1 LWAGLPIITTEGDY
15 FAEVVNDEKCGEVV
29 KQRDAE
35 DLAKAIIKLLDKTNL
50 ENARKNSLRLRE
62 EFRWN
67 KVLNPVLEYCANP
80 YKVKKNPLAL
90 KRHPRKT
97 PTYYNRRIGEI
108 KREEGIAGILRKT
121 AKKLHLP
128 GAKFY

>member
-1 LWAGLPIITTEGDY
+1 
-15 FAEVVNDEKCGEVV
+15 
-29 KQRDAE
+29 
-35 DLAKAIIKLLDKTNL
+35 
-50 ENARKNSLRLRE
+50 LRLRE

-67 KVLNPVLEYCANP
+67 KVLKPVLEYCANP

-97 PTYYNRRIGEI
+97 PTYYYRRIGEI

-121 AKKLHLP
+121 AKKFHLP

>member
-1 LWAGLPIITTEGDY
+1 NTQE
-15 FAEVVNDEKCGEVV
+15 
-29 KQRDAE
+29 
-35 DLAKAIIKLLDKTNL
+35 LANAIIKLLDKSNL

-62 EFRWN
+62 NFRWN
-67 KVLNPVLEYCANP
+67 KVLKPVLEYCANP

-97 PTYYNRRIGEI
+97 PTYYYRRIGEI
-108 KREEGIAGILRKT
+108 KREEGFAGIMRKT